1 MVKFKLKIYSVAKKD
16 LYDIAD
22 YINSLFPDAA
32 KRQFDTIIEK
42 ISTLTQMPERC
53 PLLKDNNLRLKG
65 YRALK
70 VNNYIVF
77 FVIKGETVQI
87 RRILYGKRN
96 YEWLL

>member
-1 MVKFKLKIYSVAKKD
+1 MEKFKLKIYSVAKKD

-22 YINSLFPDAA
+22 YINSLSPDAS
-32 KRQFDTIIEK
+32 KRQFDAITQK
-42 ISTLTQMPERC
+42 ISTLAQMPERC
-53 PLLKDNNLRLKG
+53 PLLKDTNLRLKG
-65 YRALK
+65 YRTLN